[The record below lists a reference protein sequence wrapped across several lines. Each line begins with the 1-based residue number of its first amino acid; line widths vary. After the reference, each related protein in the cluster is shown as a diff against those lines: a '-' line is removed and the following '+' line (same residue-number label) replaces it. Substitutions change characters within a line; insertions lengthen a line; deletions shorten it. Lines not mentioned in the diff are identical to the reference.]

1 MGVFFLR
8 YIKGLWRVAEGLIYT
23 AFTDENLYD
32 EMSEKTRHLSS
43 RVIAVDYGTTNPC
56 VFLDTYDDGQT
67 IWVEREYRWDSRSE
81 EAQRSGL
88 PRKRTSSMRT
98 IWQSLWAAGQ
108 KTNVRSLWIRRQ
120 LRSFRNCV
128 RGGGW

>member
-1 MGVFFLR
+1 MDDNLSLSEKTKEKYRNRYVGVFFLR

-56 VFLDTYDDGQT
+56 VFLGY
-67 IWVEREYRWDSRSE
+67 
-81 EAQRSGL
+81 L
-88 PRKRTSSMRT
+88 
-98 IWQSLWAAGQ
+98 
-108 KTNVRSLWIRRQ
+108 
-120 LRSFRNCV
+120 
-128 RGGGW
+128 